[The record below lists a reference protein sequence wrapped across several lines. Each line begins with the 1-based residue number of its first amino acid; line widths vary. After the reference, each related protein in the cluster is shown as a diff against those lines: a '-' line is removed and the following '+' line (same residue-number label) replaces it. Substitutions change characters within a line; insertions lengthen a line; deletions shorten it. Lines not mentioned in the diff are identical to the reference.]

1 MKVRSIVVI
10 GGVIVLAMLA
20 VSAWAWPQIPADAQI
35 PIHWGPDGQ
44 VDGYG
49 PKWVG
54 LLGLPA
60 VALAIVGLLAVIPRF
75 EPRRANLERSST
87 AYVAIALT
95 VVGLFAVLHVVAVM
109 AALGSDINT
118 TTVALAGTG
127 VLFVVMGNFMGKTR
141 SNWFFGIRTP
151 WTLSSDRSWTQTHRL
166 GGWLFIAIGIAVLVA
181 TLAFGPG
188 VALWIMVGGLAV
200 SVIGLFAYS
209 YVVWRDDPARQT
221 GVSR

>member
-10 GGVIVLAMLA
+10 GGVIVLGMLA
-20 VSAWAWPQIPADAQI
+20 VSAWAWPQIPANAQI

-60 VALAIVGLLAVIPRF
+60 VALAVVGLLAVIPRF

-95 VVGLFAVLHVVAVM
+95 VVGFFAVLHLVAVM

-118 TTVALAGTG
+118 TTIALAGTG

-166 GGWLFIAIGIAVLVA
+166 GGWLFVAIGIGVLIA
-181 TLAFGPG
+181 TLALGPV

>member
-44 VDGYG
+44 VDGHG

-95 VVGLFAVLHVVAVM
+95 VVGVFAVLHVVAVM

>member
-1 MKVRSIVVI
+1 MKIRSIVVI

-95 VVGLFAVLHVVAVM
+95 VVGFFAVLHVVAVM

-166 GGWLFIAIGIAVLVA
+166 GGWLFIAIGLAVLVS
-181 TLAFGPG
+181 TLAFGPMI
-188 VALWIMVGGLAV
+188 ALWVMLGGLGV